1 MAAKAART
9 ERAGDTRRTI
19 LDTAERLFAVH
30 GVHAVSNRQISEAAG
45 QGNSAAVGYHF
56 GAKTDLVRAIVREHA
71 ERIEAL
77 RVGLVADAAGSD
89 DLRTWVACLVLPLTG
104 HLASLDSPTWYAR
117 FHIQVTADPALREI
131 AQEES
136 LTSPSLRL
144 LVAQLTRRLPGP
156 PPPVRA
162 ERLTMARHLIITMCA
177 EHESAMSE
185 GSPTAYPTWDDLAT
199 GLTDAIIGLWRAPAT
214 G

>member
-1 MAAKAART
+1 MAART
-9 ERAGDTRRTI
+9 ARADRPGTRQAI
-19 LDTAERLFAVH
+19 LDTAERLFALR

-71 ERIEAL
+71 DRIEAI
-77 RVGLVADAAGSD
+77 RAGLVADAADSD
-89 DLRTWVACLVLPLTG
+89 DLRTWIDCLVSPFTA
-104 HLASLDSPTWYAR
+104 HLAELGSPTWYAR

-144 LVAQLTRRLPGP
+144 LVAQLTCRLPGP
-156 PPPVRA
+156 PEPVRN
-162 ERLTMARHLIITMCA
+162 ERLIMARNLIITMAA
-177 EHESAMSE
+177 EHERALTDAV
-185 GSPTAYPTWDDLAT
+185 PTAYPTWNALAT
-199 GLTDAIIGLWRAPAT
+199 GLTDAIIGLWRSPST
-214 G
+214 S